1 MIGEQMYNL
10 VKRLFPINR
19 SITGKGFRKSLR
31 IIREFLPK
39 LQIKSIKSGEK
50 CFDWTV
56 PLEWDVEEAYI
67 EEYPSGKKIVD
78 FRKNNLHLVSYSVA
92 VDKVLTFEELD
103 KHLYYREDLPDAIP
117 YVTSYYHPNWGFCLT
132 YNQYKSLDRSKK
144 YRVVIRSKH
153 FQGELNY
160 GELIIPGES
169 EKEIFFSTYLCHPS
183 MANNELSGPVLATF
197 LARYVK
203 QKSDRR
209 YTYRFIF
216 IPETIGSICYLSKHL
231 EELKKKVV
239 AGFVLTCVGDEGKF
253 SYLSSRYGN
262 TLADKVVLN
271 LLDYEIGEYNRYSF
285 LERGSDERQYCSPGV
300 DLPVCLVMKSRFGTY
315 KEYHTSLDNLDF
327 VTPKGLQ
334 ESYDFYTKLIEVLE
348 NNYTYKVT
356 VLCEPQMGRR
366 GLYHQIS
373 HRGRSEF
380 VKTLMDF
387 LAYADGR
394 NDLVDIANLI
404 RKSAYEL
411 IEIAKILEKYK
422 LVKKVKKNKKG
433 STSELLRP

>member
-411 IEIAKILEKYK
+411 IEIAKILEKHK
-422 LVKKVKKNKKG
+422 LVKKVKKDKKG
-433 STSELLRP
+433 VPVNCCVQ